1 MSEENETKKMVRC
14 TFEITEAE
22 AKKLC
27 DLRCEP
33 KVSTAAAQVVRMAI
47 KKG

>member
-1 MSEENETKKMVRC
+1 MEEKKTVRC
-14 TFEITEAE
+14 TFELTEEE

-27 DLRCEP
+27 DIRCEP

-47 KKG
+47 KES